1 MGHSSNQG
9 LTTTNKGLGIN
20 VAVITDLTEDVCTV
34 SEDLGSGLIESV
46 ANDATGI
53 YVFQLAAPYP
63 AKLFVLPSLSNADG
77 TTDLRHAA
85 YETGSYDS
93 EAGTFIVNIMNDD
106 DTTAPVL
113 ADPGATDELLLVMFT
128 GRYTTL

>member
-34 SEDLGSGLIESV
+34 SEDLGSGLIASV
-46 ANDATGI
+46 ANDDTGI

-93 EAGTFIVNIMNDD
+93 EAGTFI
-106 DTTAPVL
+106 
-113 ADPGATDELLLVMFT
+113 
-128 GRYTTL
+128 

>member
-9 LTTTNKGLGIN
+9 MTTTNKGLGIN
-20 VAVITDLTEDVCTV
+20 IAVITDLTEDECTV
-34 SEDLGSGLIESV
+34 SEDLGSGLISSV
-46 ANDATGI
+46 ANGSTGI
-53 YVFQLAAPYP
+53 YTFQLAAPYP
-63 AKLFVLPSLSNADG
+63 AKLFVMPMLSNEDG
-77 TTDLRHAA
+77 ATDLRFAS

-93 EAGTFIVNIMNDD
+93 EAGTFIVNISNDD
-106 DTTAPVL
+106 DSGAPAL